1 VHVTDNPY
9 REEPYRSLWAKGH
22 KQAKWNWE
30 GHPLNPKRRYVRKPF
45 QKPFQK
51 PGNKK
56 VQANLPKPLKR
67 GQKRT
72 FSIPKRSRFVSAK

>member
-22 KQAKWNWE
+22 KQAKWAWE
-30 GHPLNPKRRYVRKPF
+30 EHPLNPKRRYIPRK
-45 QKPFQK
+45 FQK

-72 FSIPKRSRFVSAK
+72 FSIPSRSRFVSAK